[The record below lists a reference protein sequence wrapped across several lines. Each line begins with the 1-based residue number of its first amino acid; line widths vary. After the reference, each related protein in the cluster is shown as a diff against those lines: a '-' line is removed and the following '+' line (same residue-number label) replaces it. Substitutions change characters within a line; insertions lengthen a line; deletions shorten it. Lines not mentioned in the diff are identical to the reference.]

1 MNTIQPVKEVLSKY
15 LLGLVQNFVFLSL
28 VQKFFAQVFYFINAT
43 LFNEILLVRQLCT
56 VDKAVDIKMH
66 LANLE
71 SWIIE
76 EGGLWLEVR
85 PPPPCACACA
95 VMCVRVLSLRV
106 CGL

>member
-85 PPPPCACACA
+85 VSKCRRFFEREA
-95 VMCVRVLSLRV
+95 RTGR
-106 CGL
+106 